1 MIPTEILKVVKY
13 LKKNPISLPKGSG
26 DARRDSATAENTIIS
41 YLQNQSFGFNIVS
54 PNIGTGHNRSWYDIQ
69 INNYHCDIKIS
80 ELKTTDNTNAKKAI
94 FYLLTGLDPNKI
106 SNTEKVF
113 FKEMKKK
120 ESVDEHRDYFY
131 IVINK
136 IDIQDVFALSLKG
149 LKEVQIA
156 PNNLPFQCNWNK
168 NRDIQTRNWQNA
180 KDFLLSKW
188 AKSIQQKI
196 ENTKKG
202 MPEYYSEYFDSE
214 NKGTD
219 LKK

>member
-1 MIPTEILKVVKY
+1 MIPTEILQVVKY
-13 LKKNPISLPKGSG
+13 LKQNSISLPQGSG

-54 PNIGTGHNRSWYDIQ
+54 PNIGTGHNRSWYDIR
-69 INNYHCDIKIS
+69 IKNYHCDIKIS
-80 ELKTTDNTNAKKAI
+80 ELRTTDNTNAKKAI

-136 IDIQDVFALSLKG
+136 TDTKDVFALSLKG
-149 LKEVQIA
+149 LKVIGYPA
-156 PNNLPFQCNWNK
+156 V
-168 NRDIQTRNWQNA
+168 A
-180 KDFLLSKW
+180 
-188 AKSIQQKI
+188 
-196 ENTKKG
+196 
-202 MPEYYSEYFDSE
+202 
-214 NKGTD
+214 
-219 LKK
+219 